1 MRSAEKRQTYLSFID
16 WLGLSLRLN
25 SDPIDITGYQWR
37 EYTPTN
43 VWGKRRVLWTNE
55 GDRVLTL
62 LSEPRSRIISSNAA
76 LLEVE
81 NEWLYHGLGPDGIL
95 DVLLKSCFFE
105 ILGISRLDLAV
116 DFVPTEFQTQVIEG
130 LASGEYYIGGKQNGS
145 GFWSV
150 PHNEKLN
157 PVWNGRRIP
166 HSTSWGH
173 KTSAIKWKL
182 YYKTKELLDAGGGQ
196 FMEKPYIVDH
206 WRMHEFDISNVWRL
220 EVSMHHLNDY
230 KIYGNKI
237 DLQELVDH
245 RVDLFLSMYNSRFQV
260 RKNEGHKDKSNDT
273 AVTFLGLPD
282 NWRNVTRAEPKKL
295 AEHSGRI
302 TLLRHLVASLDD
314 EHVLLDATTRRDV
327 LEHIAKVIHRD
338 RLDNYFRAMV
348 GKWYEQWRDEV
359 EAEVEQRYLHHEQ
372 HADELPHDNKGSMA
386 AERPL
391 DLPRKGVMPQF
402 KPNTAF
408 EDYNADGSPK
418 PRVIDEQYFASLP
431 IRPCQQYIFPLD
443 RPQPPQFMQT
453 LIQFDE
459 IVKDV

>member
-1 MRSAEKRQTYLSFID
+1 MRSAKERQTYLSFID
-16 WLGLSLRLN
+16 WLGLSLGLN
-25 SDPIDITGYQWR
+25 SNPIDIPGYQWR

-76 LLEVE
+76 LLVVE

-95 DVLLKSCFFE
+95 DVLLRSCFFE

-116 DFVPTEFQTQVIEG
+116 DFVPTEFQAQVIEG

-157 PVWNGRRIP
+157 PAWNGRRIP

-206 WRMHEFDISNVWRL
+206 WRAHSFDISNVWRL

-273 AVTFLGLPD
+273 AITFLGLPD

-327 LEHIAKVIHRD
+327 LEHIAKVIRRD
-338 RLDNYFRAMV
+338 RLDNYFHAMV
-348 GKWYEQWRDEV
+348 GKWYEQWRDDV
-359 EAEVEQRYLHHEQ
+359 EAEVEQRYLDHEE
-372 HADELPHDNKGSMA
+372 HADGLPHDNKGSMA

-391 DLPRKGVMPQF
+391 DLPHKGAIPQF

-418 PRVIDEQYFASLP
+418 PKVTDAQYFASLP

-453 LIQFDE
+453 LIEFDG

>member
-1 MRSAEKRQTYLSFID
+1 MRPAEKRQTYLSFID

-95 DVLLKSCFFE
+95 DVLLRSCFFE

-116 DFVPTEFQTQVIEG
+116 DFVPTEFQAQVIEG

-206 WRMHEFDISNVWRL
+206 WRMNEFDISNVWRL

-230 KIYGNKI
+230 KIYGNRI
-237 DLQELVDH
+237 DLQELIDH
-245 RVDLFLSMYNSRFQV
+245 RVDLFVSMYNSRFQV

-273 AVTFLGLPD
+273 AITFLGLPEG
-282 NWRNVTRAEPKKL
+282 WRNVDRAEPKKM

-302 TLLRHLVASLDD
+302 TLLRHLVKSLED

-327 LEHIAKVIHRD
+327 LEHIQKVIRRD

-348 GKWYEQWRDEV
+348 GKWYEEWREEI
-359 EAEVEQRYLHHEQ
+359 EADAEQRHLDYEAGAVGLS
-372 HADELPHDNKGSMA
+372 DDYKGSKA

-391 DLPRKGVMPQF
+391 EVPKKGAVPQF
-402 KPNTAF
+402 RPNTAF
-408 EDYNADGSPK
+408 EDYGEDGMPRPK
-418 PRVIDEQYFASLP
+418 VTEGEYFEKLPPRPTPQYL
-431 IRPCQQYIFPLD
+431 FPLD
-443 RPQPPQFMQT
+443 RPAPPQYMQT
-453 LIQFDE
+453 SIEFE
-459 IVKDV
+459 GIVKDA

>member
-1 MRSAEKRQTYLSFID
+1 MSDGRQTYLSFID

-25 SDPIDITGYQWR
+25 SDPIDIAGYQWR

-43 VWGKRRVLWTNE
+43 VWGKRRVLWTDD

-95 DVLLKSCFFE
+95 DVLLRSCFFE

-116 DFVPTEFQTQVIEG
+116 DFVPTEFQAQVIEG

-157 PVWNGRRIP
+157 AAWNGRRIP

-206 WRMHEFDISNVWRL
+206 WRMNEFDISNVWRL

-273 AVTFLGLPD
+273 AITFLGLPD
-282 NWRNVTRAEPKKL
+282 NRRNVTRAEPKKL

-327 LEHIAKVIHRD
+327 LEHIAKVLRRD
-338 RLDNYFRAMV
+338 RLDNYFHAMV
-348 GKWYEQWRDEV
+348 GKWYEQWRDDV
-359 EAEVEQRYLHHEQ
+359 EAEVKQRYLDHEE
-372 HADELPHDNKGSMA
+372 HADGLPLDNKGSMA
-386 AERPL
+386 AERPF
-391 DLPRKGVMPQF
+391 DVPRKGVVPQF

-418 PRVIDEQYFASLP
+418 PKITDAQYFASLP

>member
-1 MRSAEKRQTYLSFID
+1 MRSAKERQTYLSFID

-25 SDPIDITGYQWR
+25 SDPIDIPGYQWR

-95 DVLLKSCFFE
+95 DVLLRSCFFE

-116 DFVPTEFQTQVIEG
+116 DFVPTEFQAQVIEG

-150 PHNEKLN
+150 PHNVKLN
-157 PVWNGRRIP
+157 PAWNGRRIP

-206 WRMHEFDISNVWRL
+206 WRAHSFDISNVWRL

-327 LEHIAKVIHRD
+327 LEHIAKVIRRD

-348 GKWYEQWRDEV
+348 GKWYEQWKDDV
-359 EAEVEQRYLHHEQ
+359 EAEVEQRYLDHEEY
-372 HADELPHDNKGSMA
+372 ADGLQYDNKGSMA

-391 DLPRKGVMPQF
+391 DLPHKGAIPQF

-418 PRVIDEQYFASLP
+418 PKMTDAQYFASLP

-443 RPQPPQFMQT
+443 RPQPPQYMQA
-453 LIQFDE
+453 LIQFDG